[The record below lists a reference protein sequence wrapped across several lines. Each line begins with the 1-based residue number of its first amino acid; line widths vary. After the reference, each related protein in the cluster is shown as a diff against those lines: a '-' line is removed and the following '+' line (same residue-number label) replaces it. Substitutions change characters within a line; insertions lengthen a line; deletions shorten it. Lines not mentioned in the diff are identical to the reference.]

1 MAQKR
6 ALVGAALN
14 AVAGSALFIADLDDN
29 QPPADNQRGTTPPP
43 SGRPPLPE
51 PNPVTEGRNR
61 QAFDQGGAPTNPEVP
76 GTAKLEQELN
86 KLAPKDRGAFRE
98 WLRAAGL
105 VWPPGTPAALK
116 RMQAE
121 AAKIEAAAAEE
132 KETYEGG
139 NEAPIRRDVGEVGS
153 PND

>member
-6 ALVGAALN
+6 APRGRRLN

-29 QPPADNQRGTTPPP
+29 QPPAAENKQPPEPPP
-43 SGRPPLPE
+43 PMAANVVP
-51 PNPVTEGRNR
+51 
-61 QAFDQGGAPTNPEVP
+61 DVP
-76 GTAKLEQELN
+76 GTAELEARTKQACAQGSRRIPPLV
-86 KLAPKDRGAFRE
+86 
-98 WLRAAGL
+98 RAAGL

-116 RMQAE
+116 RMVAE

-139 NEAPIRRDVGEVGS
+139 NEVPIRRERGRGWQSE
-153 PND
+153 